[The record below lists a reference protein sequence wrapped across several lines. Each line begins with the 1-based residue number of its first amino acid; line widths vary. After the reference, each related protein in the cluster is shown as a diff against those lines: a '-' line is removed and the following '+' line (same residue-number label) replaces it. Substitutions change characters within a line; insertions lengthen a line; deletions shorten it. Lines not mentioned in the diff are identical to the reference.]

1 MTVRWTATALRDL
14 ASLHSYIADD
24 NAMAASTVVETVV
37 AGIDALARH
46 PEMGRQGR
54 VAGSRE
60 LVIAPYVVAYRARK
74 TSIDVLAIIHG
85 ARRWPGSF

>member
-1 MTVRWTATALRDL
+1 MTVHWTPTALRDL
-14 ASLHSYIADD
+14 ASLHSYIAED
-24 NAMAASTVVETVV
+24 NPMAASAVVETVA

-54 VAGSRE
+54 IAGTRE
-60 LVIAPYVVAYRARK
+60 LVIAPYVVAYCPRK

-85 ARRWPGSF
+85 ARRWPDSF